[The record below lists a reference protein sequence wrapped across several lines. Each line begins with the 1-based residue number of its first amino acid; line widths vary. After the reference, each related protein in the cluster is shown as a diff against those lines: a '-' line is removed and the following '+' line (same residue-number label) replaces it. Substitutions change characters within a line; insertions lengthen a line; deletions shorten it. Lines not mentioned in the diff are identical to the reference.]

1 MTNPSGMQVAAG
13 EPQARRPG
21 RVLSATRYRHPGDVI
36 RLITAALVLAV
47 AGVIAALVPSAALR
61 PDAAEVGGTGPGT
74 AAGQVLT
81 GLVQVTIAGAALVL
95 LVAGLRHRRF
105 RVIATVAGSFVAAAA
120 LTAVIMYLTGQGAL
134 GTLSAGLRRH
144 SWLTGAGFPDPAI
157 IAGLAAVAVAA
168 EPWLS
173 RPWRRTTWA
182 ALLLIAAARLITGG
196 LSPVD
201 LVLAVAAG
209 VAVGAGLLVVFGV
222 PDRRMDAAGVAAAL
236 RAGGVPAREVTVA
249 GATAKGSRPFRAV
262 TEDGQALFVK
272 VFGSDQRDAD
282 LLYRTYRAIRLRG
295 VGDTRPAASLFKA
308 VEHEA
313 LVAVMA
319 ERARVAVPH
328 VGQLIKAGDGSVL
341 LTMALIAG
349 QPLDEIPDENITDK
363 LARDLWLEVSRLHQ
377 ARIAHRSLHAGN
389 IMVGEDGCPRL
400 VNFSFAELAATGRQL
415 AIDTAELVTSL
426 AGRIGP
432 DRAVGSALPAIGR
445 DGVAAAVP
453 LLQPLAL
460 SASTRRRIKGQ
471 DALLKRTREAAI
483 AASGDQADTNLAQLQ
498 RVRPRTL
505 LTIAALAGAFYYL
518 LPQIADVSS
527 SWHAIL
533 SANWAWLPAIIVL
546 SALTYVASAMALIG
560 GVPGHVPFWPTVV
573 TQFASSFINRVSP
586 ANVGG
591 MALNARFLQK
601 AGSDAPA
608 SVAAVGVN
616 SLAGAIMH
624 LVLMVVFFALAGND
638 LTKAF
643 KLPSGSKI
651 LLILAVILAV
661 VGIVLATRPARR
673 WAKKQ
678 LVPGAAL
685 RGHQSQA
692 HRLKPG
698 QAWLAVRR
706 LDADHAVLHRRAGRL
721 DQGVRH
727 RSQPGRHRCRVPG
740 ERGAGGGRSHARRA
754 RGDRVGAHRGADR
767 CGHAGRSRRL
777 GRAPLPAHDV
787 LAAGPAR
794 LAVVALS
801 PAAGVP
807 VTGGRL
813 RLGRSP
819 SRPGTPARQEA
830 SSIDFSRARSL
841 PLARRIAP
849 ATKGARIF
857 AKPVGSPRL
866 RKVMRVAPP
875 SAGAQV

>member
-1 MTNPSGMQVAAG
+1 MTNPPGMQVAAG
-13 EPQARRPG
+13 EPQARRAG
-21 RVLSATRYRHPGDVI
+21 RVLPATRYRHPGDVI
-36 RLITAALVLAV
+36 RLIAAALVLAV
-47 AGVIAALVPSAALR
+47 AGTIAALVPSAMLR
-61 PDAAEVGGTGPGT
+61 PDAVQIGSTGPGT
-74 AAGQVLT
+74 SAGQVLT

-95 LVAGLRHRRF
+95 LIAGLRRRRF
-105 RVIATVAGSFVAAAA
+105 RVIATVAGGFVAAAA
-120 LTAVIMYLTGQGAL
+120 LMAAIMYLTGQGPL
-134 GTLSAGLRRH
+134 GTLTAGLRRH
-144 SWLTGAGFPDPAI
+144 SWLIGAGFPDPAV

-173 RPWRRTTWA
+173 RPWRRTVWA
-182 ALLLIAAARLITGG
+182 TLLLIAAARLITGG
-196 LSPVD
+196 LSPLD

-236 RAGGVPAREVTVA
+236 RTGGVPAREVTVA
-249 GATAKGSRPFRAV
+249 SATAKGSRPFWAV

-295 VGDTRPAASLFKA
+295 VGDTRPAASLFQA

-328 VGQLIKAGDGSVL
+328 VGQLIRAGDGSVL
-341 LTMALIAG
+341 LTMELVAG

-400 VNFSFAELAATGRQL
+400 VDFSFGELAATGRQL

-518 LPQIADVSS
+518 LPQIANVSS

-533 SANWAWLPAIIVL
+533 SANWAWLPAVIVL

-560 GVPGHVPFWPTVV
+560 GVPGRVPFWPTVV
-573 TQFASSFINRVSP
+573 VQFASSFINRVSP

-601 AGSDAPA
+601 AGADAPA

-624 LVLMVVFFALAGND
+624 LVLIVVFFALAGND

-651 LLILAVILAV
+651 LLILAVIIAV
-661 VGIVLATRPARR
+661 VGIVLATRPGRR
-673 WAKKQ
+673 WTKKQ
-678 LVPGAAL
+678 LVPGL
-685 RGHQSQA
+685 RS
-692 HRLKPG
+692 
-698 QAWLAVRR
+698 AVT
-706 LDADHAVLHRRAGRL
+706 
-721 DQGVRH
+721 
-727 RSQPGRHRCRVPG
+727 S
-740 ERGAGGGRSHARRA
+740 
-754 RGDRVGAHRGADR
+754 
-767 CGHAGRSRRL
+767 L
-777 GRAPLPAHDV
+777 GRAASSPVKLGLLLGGSALITLFYIV
-787 LAAGPAR
+787 ALAASIKAFTTGPSLVVIGAVYLASAALAAAAPTPGGLGAIESALIAGLTGVGMQAGPAVSAVLLYR
-794 LAVVALS
+794 LATYWLPVLPGWLS
-801 PAAGVP
+801 W
-807 VTGGRL
+807 RFL
-813 RLGRSP
+813 
-819 SRPGTPARQEA
+819 Q
-830 SSIDFSRARSL
+830 
-841 PLARRIAP
+841 RREY
-849 ATKGARIF
+849 
-857 AKPVGSPRL
+857 L
-866 RKVMRVAPP
+866 
-875 SAGAQV
+875 